1 MVLYLDPLLPNTLRN
16 IMPRLRKFLIRSL
29 IVIAVL
35 LVTSPLWIKLIARLA
50 EPTIRV
56 ELLGLAADYVKP
68 TLTVERLE
76 YSFPFKVKII
86 KPKLTADG
94 PDGKPVDILTAEEVS
109 ITLAR
114 LPIFDGPLVFQD
126 LDFEKP
132 VAKVLVTKKGDVI
145 GWGDFIKDDSGSDSD
160 SSEDDRPISDI
171 FAIDQINVA
180 GLDFEYVIEGYDTP
194 MVLKDLEFSLNNRGK
209 NGSKKVDLGRSA
221 DWYEIDTQ
229 LTQGDILDF
238 KVNAGIDIDNL
249 DVELTLVK
257 LDLTFDEKA
266 QKILPPQAQAFLTT
280 HNIDGKLDA
289 EVKGTLNMNK
299 FLSSKTK
306 LDIKLG
312 PTHFAID
319 SILFSIDEASAR
331 GRTDKE
337 TLLLE
342 PIVVKAL
349 GGKMTGTLR
358 FSDEATRGE
367 PGAKQAAKPP
377 ASTTPPTDLTK
388 ASPESI
394 KKLETNIDNQFITP
408 ASFQKA
414 ADFAKLIDAF
424 ASLRIEDMKIQDLR
438 RVGGG
443 PADQYAGEVDSAIE
457 MNFNLAAPLKSVEG
471 GGTLRVSDGVL
482 TDTDA
487 WKHLATL
494 MRLVVLDPTRKDRAD
509 LKFTID
515 DEKFDFSKMNILAG
529 AIGVRAKGTIGFDG
543 SLHLDA
549 NAGPLE
555 AFQDSVGDVGS
566 ILGLIT
572 DRLMKYI
579 IRGKVDDATV
589 RVAPFGIQFLD

>member
-1 MVLYLDPLLPNTLRN
+1 
-16 IMPRLRKFLIRSL
+16 
-29 IVIAVL
+29 
-35 LVTSPLWIKLIARLA
+35 
-50 EPTIRV
+50 
-56 ELLGLAADYVKP
+56 
-68 TLTVERLE
+68 
-76 YSFPFKVKII
+76 
-86 KPKLTADG
+86 
-94 PDGKPVDILTAEEVS
+94 
-109 ITLAR
+109 
-114 LPIFDGPLVFQD
+114 
-126 LDFEKP
+126 
-132 VAKVLVTKKGDVI
+132 
-145 GWGDFIKDDSGSDSD
+145 
-160 SSEDDRPISDI
+160 
-171 FAIDQINVA
+171 
-180 GLDFEYVIEGYDTP
+180 
-194 MVLKDLEFSLNNRGK
+194 
-209 NGSKKVDLGRSA
+209 
-221 DWYEIDTQ
+221 
-229 LTQGDILDF
+229 
-238 KVNAGIDIDNL
+238 
-249 DVELTLVK
+249 
-257 LDLTFDEKA
+257 
-266 QKILPPQAQAFLTT
+266 
-280 HNIDGKLDA
+280 
-289 EVKGTLNMNK
+289 
-299 FLSSKTK
+299 
-306 LDIKLG
+306 
-312 PTHFAID
+312 
-319 SILFSIDEASAR
+319 
-331 GRTDKE
+331 
-337 TLLLE
+337 
-342 PIVVKAL
+342 
-349 GGKMTGTLR
+349 LR

-482 TDTDA
+482 SGTDA